1 MQRHRAGAVQ
11 AADMAAPVEGAVA
24 TLSHALCPGLIP
36 TTAAQQLTSIQ
47 ARGGAVARPCRR
59 PHGAGLA
66 IVRAEVWR
74 LLKINQVHGGRWL
87 VSRVLGLQVPRVGTV
102 GGAVAPL
109 VGVNHSGGPVEAVL
123 QEVSYCAE
131 AGQAHP
137 TGAHCAGARHAV
149 ALALLVHLG

>member
-1 MQRHRAGAVQ
+1 MQCPSARAVQ

-24 TLSHALCPGLIP
+24 ALSHALCPGLIP

-47 ARGGAVARPCRR
+47 ARGGAVARPCGR

-74 LLKINQVHGGRWL
+74 LLKINQVHGGRRL
-87 VSRVLGLQVPRVGTV
+87 VSRVLGLQVPGVGTV
-102 GGAVAPL
+102 GGAVAPF

-123 QEVSYCAE
+123 QEVAHCAE

-137 TGAHCAGARHAV
+137 AGAHGAGARHAV